1 MNDELTKVREWA
13 QGQLDAE
20 HVPPWATRR
29 YVHVVVL
36 IDEMLASR
44 SRAAPQRK
52 ENVVHLDFAR
62 RCRATRPA
70 NLRA

>member
-1 MNDELTKVREWA
+1 MNEELTKVREWA

-29 YVHVVVL
+29 YLHVVVL

-44 SRAAPQRK
+44 ARTPQRRG
-52 ENVVHLDFAR
+52 NVVQLDFAR
-62 RCRATRPA
+62 RCRATKPV